1 MTAAIILAAGRGER
15 MGAAVD
21 KAFLSLGQKPVVAY
35 SLLAFESCSD
45 IDAIVLVVRKERM
58 TAAQEMAK
66 MFGISK
72 LLKVVSGGDRRQDS
86 VKAGLAALPPEVKIV
101 SIHDAARPLVTPA
114 LISLTVKSAKET
126 GSGVAAHKVV
136 DTIKKVNADGVV
148 TGTVDREKLWAVET
162 PQTFNAD
169 LIRNAYAAT
178 ARKRC
183 AITDDASA
191 LELAG
196 EPVSLVEW
204 KKPNIKI
211 TFVDDLQTVSSILH
225 I

>member
-15 MGAAVD
+15 MGAALD

-35 SLLAFESCSD
+35 SLLAYESCSD
-45 IDAIVLVVRKERM
+45 IDSIVLVVRKERIA
-58 TAAQEMAK
+58 AAQEMAK

-72 LLKVVSGGDRRQDS
+72 LIAVVAGGDRRQDS
-86 VKAGLAALPPEVKIV
+86 AKAGIAALPAEVKYI

-114 LISLTVKSAKET
+114 LISLTVKSAKEF
-126 GSGVAAHKVV
+126 GSGVAARKVT
-136 DTIKKVNADGVV
+136 DTIKKVDANGIV

-162 PQTFNAD
+162 PQTFSAS

-178 ARKRC
+178 ARRRT
-183 AITDDASA
+183 AMTDDAGVA
-191 LELAG
+191 EAAG
-196 EPVSLVEW
+196 EPVKLVEW